1 MGGVSFLRVLFC
13 SLLFIYSCSIIKKSN
28 IYNLSYRSEDFVIL
42 TPNEIK
48 SPSNSI
54 NRIDK
59 IVLKNFLNSIYY
71 FKNGNK
77 YSDKNYIFNS
87 TISFDLIEKIYSFEY
102 NSSFYIIFKRED
114 PIAPYSRLYRT
125 IFSLNFSDNMAQ
137 VEFREIEKNF
147 IFGNQ
152 YNYSDWAIPIDTIE
166 CNSRNNIYYSD
177 EYKNIINSKS
187 EICNSNE
194 VNKFFIYPSD
204 KEIKN
209 PPLKNEIKA
218 SDRLKEL
225 EELRKNKLISEKE
238 YIEIRNKILNT
249 L

>member
-1 MGGVSFLRVLFC
+1 LKILIC
-13 SLLFIYSCSIIKKSN
+13 SLLIFHSCSIIKKSN
-28 IYNLSYRSEDFVIL
+28 FYNLSYRSEDFVIL
-42 TPNEIK
+42 SPGEFK
-48 SPSNSI
+48 SPSHSI

-71 FKNGNK
+71 FKNGNI

-87 TISFDLIEKIYSFEY
+87 TISYDLIEKIYSFE
-102 NSSFYIIFKRED
+102 NISSFYIIFKRED

-125 IFSLNFSDNMAQ
+125 IFNLNFSDNMVQ

-152 YNYSDWAIPIDTIE
+152 YNYSDWAIPIDGIE

-177 EYKNIINSKS
+177 MYKNIINTKS
-187 EICNSNE
+187 EICSSNE
-194 VNKFFIYPSD
+194 VNKFFIYSSD
-204 KEIKN
+204 KEFKN
-209 PPLKNEIKA
+209 LPLRNENKI

-238 YIEIRNKILNT
+238 YIEIRNKILNNF
-249 L
+249 

>member
-1 MGGVSFLRVLFC
+1 LKILIC
-13 SLLFIYSCSIIKKSN
+13 SLLIFHSCSIIKKSN
-28 IYNLSYRSEDFVIL
+28 FYNLSYRSEDFVIL
-42 TPNEIK
+42 SPGELK
-48 SPSNSI
+48 SPSHSI

-71 FKNGNK
+71 FKNGNI

-87 TISFDLIEKIYSFEY
+87 TISYDLIEKIYSFE
-102 NSSFYIIFKRED
+102 NISSFYIIFKRED

-125 IFSLNFSDNMAQ
+125 IFNLNFSDNMVQ

-152 YNYSDWAIPIDTIE
+152 YNYSDWAIPIDSIE

-177 EYKNIINSKS
+177 VYKNIINTKS
-187 EICNSNE
+187 EICSSNE
-194 VNKFFIYPSD
+194 VNKFFIYSSD
-204 KEIKN
+204 KEFKN
-209 PPLKNEIKA
+209 PPLRNENKI

-238 YIEIRNKILNT
+238 YIEIRNKILNN